1 MRQAWKKAAGLILPA
16 ILAAAVAAG
25 CSAVP
30 EEVSSSA
37 PADTQEFSA
46 AAASVEGQP
55 GSTQGFE
62 EVFAQNPID
71 AAYQEEEVNAL
82 TNQEMLQLSQKYAD
96 VWETEVEWAYQAL
109 VDAASGEAKSQY
121 EEEQVRWPSERQSK
135 LEEIASAAGTGGGSL
150 AGLTQ
155 ATQTMEFY
163 RERAKELYEQLYQY
177 QPDYSYAYSSAASS
191 VNSMASTLS

>member
-1 MRQAWKKAAGLILPA
+1 MEKSSGIDSASHSCGGGGGGLFS
-16 ILAAAVAAG
+16 
-25 CSAVP
+25 CT